1 MSNPREHVVDIAL
14 LVLRVGLGGMMLT
27 HGVPKLLGGPDTWEK
42 LGGAMTY
49 VGLDL
54 WPTLWGLAAALT
66 ETVGA
71 VLLALGLLTRTSAGF
86 LMVTM
91 MVAAAMHLG
100 KGDGIGGASHA
111 IEDGIAFLTLLVAG
125 GGRYS
130 IDAWIR
136 ARR

>member
-42 LGGAMTY
+42 LGGAMAY